1 MDWKGRMIGPR
12 ELGITA
18 KSFFGLVFRTG
29 AEEGQNAASRLAGM
43 ASSRKDRNRTQLDG
57 RNRMGE
63 MIQVK
68 RPDGKTC
75 PAYLVAPKTANA
87 PGFVC
92 IQEYWGLNDQIKKTA
107 DRFAEAGYRAL
118 VPDLYRGKVAK
129 AADEA
134 AHMMS
139 NLNFPDAAEQDIRG
153 ALQHL
158 KQRSKKKVAVGGF
171 CMGGALTLLAALRV
185 PEMDAGACFY
195 GLPPVDPAE
204 FKKIKIPLICHFANQ
219 DDWCTPAR
227 VNELENMLKQ
237 SKSSFEIYRYD
248 AKHAFMNE
256 ARPEVYHTASAK
268 LAWDRTLSFLKKA
281 LA

>member
-1 MDWKGRMIGPR
+1 
-12 ELGITA
+12 
-18 KSFFGLVFRTG
+18 
-29 AEEGQNAASRLAGM
+29 
-43 ASSRKDRNRTQLDG
+43 
-57 RNRMGE
+57 MGE
-63 MIQVK
+63 MIQVE

-75 PAYLVAPKTANA
+75 PAYLVAPKAANA

-107 DRFAEAGYRAL
+107 NRFAEAGYRAL
-118 VPDLYRGKVAK
+118 VPDLYRGKVAR

-134 AHMMS
+134 THMLS

-153 ALQHL
+153 ALQDL
-158 KQRSKKKVAVGGF
+158 KQTSKKKVAVGGF
-171 CMGGALTLLAALRV
+171 CMGGALTLLAALCV
-185 PEMDAGACFY
+185 PGMDAGACFY
-195 GLPPVDPAE
+195 GLPPVDPVE

-227 VNELENMLKQ
+227 VNELENLLKQ
-237 SKSSFEIYRYD
+237 SKSSFEMYRYD

-256 ARPEVYHTASAK
+256 ARPEVYDTASAK